1 MLGVVDGSCNSTP
14 LGDNIMGVTQD
25 VLKSDQVI
33 SAQFGQNIPRV
44 CSLSFPRS
52 LAPAPAAVEVPT
64 FSLPRLPAP
73 QGGAHVPEPVMS
85 AACEPVQNHF
95 EGAGGVGSGSSGA
108 PRRGRAQRGGDA
120 QGQANDDMDVNSN
133 GSSGN
138 ESHGDSHSSSHSS
151 GNGKDSALLE
161 TTESN
166 KSSNSQSPSPPSSS
180 IAYSL
185 LSASSEQDNPSTSGC
200 SSEQSARVKTQKELM
215 KALKEMKIRLPSEKR
230 GKGKSGT
237 LATLQYALSCVK
249 QVQASQDYYQQWTI
263 DERQPCNLDMPTCTI
278 EELENIT
285 AEYIL
290 KNPDT
295 FSVAISFITGKIA
308 YISDQAAF
316 ILRCK
321 KEVFKG
327 AKFAEFLAP
336 QDVSIFYGSTA
347 PYHLPS
353 WSACASATAAM
364 DYTQEKSVF
373 CRISGGHE
381 SGRELRYYPFRLT
394 PYLAKVRDSGSAEG
408 QPCCLLIAER
418 IHSGYEAP
426 RIPPDKRI
434 FTTRHTP
441 SCLFQD
447 VDERAA
453 PLLGYLPQDL
463 VGMPVLFYLHPE
475 DRPLMLA
482 IHKKIL
488 QYAGQPFD
496 HSPIRF
502 CARNGEYVTIDTSWS
517 SFVNPWSRKVS
528 FIMGRHKVRTG
539 PLNED
544 VFTAPKTPQVKPAEL
559 DFQGLSEQIHRLLL
573 QPVHSSGSMGLCSLG
588 SNASHEQFLSV
599 ASSSDSNGIPNE
611 EAQAARPMTF
621 QEICK
626 DVHMVKNQGQQ
637 VFIESRVRP
646 QPAKHSQ
653 PALEA
658 PARGSLQ
665 PALTQR
671 ELDREPG
678 KAAASEESLRKDPS
692 NYSYQQ
698 INCLDGIIRY
708 LESYSIP
715 SRVKRKCGSSSYT
728 TSSNSDDDKQ
738 KVGEEVACPSKD
750 ALEEMLPTPESQ
762 PKRDERGTAAA
773 AVVGGPLTPLALP
786 SKAESVASVTS
797 QCSFSSTIVHVGDKK
812 PPESDIVMMEEA
824 APSATP
830 PAPPP
835 PSMTPDREQ
844 QYRKVGLTKEVLS
857 VHTQQE
863 EQAFLT
869 RFKDLSRLHVFDA
882 PPGRSWQEPPH
893 AGPQAERGHRGPR
906 QGTRGPGCRGRSRKS
921 KAKRIKQQNK
931 LSDSTSSPPHS
942 ASPPQLLCAPGSSSW
957 PPSGNSQASLP
968 AMPYPAVMPTYP
980 IPVFPPRSAVP
991 PAAEPAPSTLPAPQ
1005 FPTPLVAPMVALVLP
1020 NYVFPQMNSPLPPSY
1035 FPGGPVFPFGP
1046 QPGGAPTPGPEAG
1059 PQALSR
1065 PSTPHSMSQ
1074 PERAESPLFE
1084 SRCSSPLQLNLLQ
1097 MEEMPKPCDRP
1108 EGVAGN
1114 PAGPAGATPDWAGVS
1129 GGPGLAGELGAQE
1142 EPCLA
1147 EAHGSSNNDA
1157 LSSSSDLLDLLLQE
1171 DSRSGTGSA
1180 ASGSGS
1186 AASGFLGSGS
1196 NGDSTSAS
1204 GTASSK
1210 SSNTSKYF
1218 GSIDSSENDLRG
1230 KKRSEV
1236 EDNEHFIKY
1245 VLQDPIWLLMA
1256 NTDDKVMMTYQLPA
1270 RDTEAVLREDREKL
1284 KQMQKRQPRFT
1295 DEQKKE
1301 LAEVHSW
1308 VQKGALPKAIN
1319 ITACV
1324 DCGSNPT
1331 SKVSPLYDVEIQDMD
1346 LNGMLEP
1353 MEEGGGAQLCLSS
1366 LPPEVAMEEEE
1377 AGAEPGEPAAR
1388 AQAAAGVA
1396 PAAPR
1401 H

>member
-1 MLGVVDGSCNSTP
+1 
-14 LGDNIMGVTQD
+14 
-25 VLKSDQVI
+25 
-33 SAQFGQNIPRV
+33 
-44 CSLSFPRS
+44 
-52 LAPAPAAVEVPT
+52 
-64 FSLPRLPAP
+64 
-73 QGGAHVPEPVMS
+73 MS
-85 AACEPVQNHF
+85 AGCESSPTS
-95 EGAGGVGSGSSGA
+95 GGGSSSGSSGA
-108 PRRGRAQRGGDA
+108 PRRTRAPRASDA
-120 QGQANDDMDVNSN
+120 QGQATDDMDVNSN

-166 KSSNSQSPSPPSSS
+166 KSSNSQSLSPASSS

-230 GKGKSGT
+230 SQGKSGT

-249 QVQASQDYYQQWTI
+249 QVQASQDYYQQWSI
-263 DERQPCNLDMPTCTI
+263 DDSQACSLDMSTYTI

-285 AEYIL
+285 SEYTL

-295 FSVAISFITGKIA
+295 FTVAVSFTTGRIL

-327 AKFAEFLAP
+327 AKFAEFLDP

-353 WSACASATAAM
+353 WSACPSATAM

-373 CRISGGHE
+373 CRISGGHA
-381 SGRELRYYPFRLT
+381 GAREMRYYPFRLT
-394 PYLAKVRDSGSAEG
+394 PYLTKVRDSDSDQG

-463 VGMPVLFYLHPE
+463 VGTPVLFYLHPE

-528 FIMGRHKVRTG
+528 FIMGRHKVRTS
-539 PLNED
+539 PVNED
-544 VFTAPKTPQVKPAEL
+544 VFSAPKVLKSKAL
-559 DFQGLSEQIHRLLL
+559 DGEIQELSEQIHRLLL
-573 QPVHSSGSMGLCSLG
+573 QPVHSSGALGLCSN
-588 SNASHEQFLSV
+588 SASHEQFLSI
-599 ASSSDSNGIPNE
+599 ASSSDSNGFAPE
-611 EAQAARPMTF
+611 EALALRPMTF

-637 VFIESRVRP
+637 VFIESGVKPVPVKPFR
-646 QPAKHSQ
+646 
-653 PALEA
+653 PALDPPISHAGQSRQMSREA
-658 PARGSLQ
+658 EKRMV
-665 PALTQR
+665 
-671 ELDREPG
+671 
-678 KAAASEESLRKDPS
+678 KAATSEDSVRKEPS

-698 INCLDGIIRY
+698 INCLDVIIRY
-708 LESYSIP
+708 LESCTIP
-715 SRVKRKCGSSSYT
+715 IRVKRKCGSSSYT
-728 TSSNSDDDKQ
+728 ASSNSDDDKQ
-738 KVGEEVACPSKD
+738 KGREQAAVRSKD
-750 ALEEMLPTPESQ
+750 APEEKLPASTSQ
-762 PKRDERGTAAA
+762 PEREEPGTAAAA

-786 SKAESVASVTS
+786 SKAESVVSVTS

-812 PPESDIVMMEEA
+812 PPESDIVMMEET

-830 PAPPP
+830 PVPPP
-835 PSMTPDREQ
+835 GLTPDREQ
-844 QYRKVGLTKEVLS
+844 QYRRVGLTKEVLS
-857 VHTQQE
+857 VHTQKE

-869 RFKDLSRLHVFDA
+869 RFKDLSQLCVFNS
-882 PPGRSWQEPPH
+882 PSRPSWQELHRPR
-893 AGPQAERGHRGPR
+893 AQEERGSRGLRHGPRGPR
-906 QGTRGPGCRGRSRKS
+906 RGRKS
-921 KAKRIKQQNK
+921 KAKRIRQNK
-931 LSDSTSSPPHS
+931 SSDSSSSPQNSAGSPRQMSCPPGAPSWALSGSSPPT
-942 ASPPQLLCAPGSSSW
+942 
-957 PPSGNSQASLP
+957 LP
-968 AMPYPAVMPTYP
+968 NMSYPAVMPTYP
-980 IPVFPPRSAVP
+980 IPVFSPRPTVP
-991 PAAEPAPSTLPAPQ
+991 PAAEPSQTPLPALQLPAP
-1005 FPTPLVAPMVALVLP
+1005 LVTPMVALVLP
-1020 NYVFPQMNSPLPPSY
+1020 NYVFPQLNSPLPQTY
-1035 FPGGPVFPFGP
+1035 FPGGPLFPFGP
-1046 QPGGAPTPGPEAG
+1046 PQPGSTLAPRPEAG
-1059 PQALSR
+1059 MQVPSR
-1065 PSTPHSMSQ
+1065 SSTPHSMSQ

-1097 MEEMPKPCDRP
+1097 MEELPKPGDRQ
-1108 EGVAGN
+1108 EASASG
-1114 PAGPAGATPDWAGVS
+1114 PAGPAGTSTDWTGVAG
-1129 GGPGLAGELGAQE
+1129 GQGLVNELGPPKE
-1142 EPCLA
+1142 TCMV
-1147 EAHGSSNNDA
+1147 EAHDSSNNDV
-1157 LSSSSDLLDLLLQE
+1157 LSGSSDLLDLLLQE

-1180 ASGSGS
+1180 ASGSMGS
-1186 AASGFLGSGS
+1186 AS
-1196 NGDSTSAS
+1196 NGESTSAS
-1204 GTASSK
+1204 GTTSSK

-1218 GSIDSSENDLRG
+1218 GSIDSSENDLRA

-1256 NTDDKVMMTYQLPA
+1256 NTDDKVMMSYQLPV
-1270 RDTEAVLREDREKL
+1270 RDTETVLREDREKL
-1284 KQMQKRQPRFT
+1284 KQLQKQQPRFT
-1295 DEQKKE
+1295 EEQKKE
-1301 LAEVHSW
+1301 LADVHPW
-1308 VQKGALPKAIN
+1308 IQKGVLPKAIN
-1319 ITACV
+1319 VTACV
-1324 DCGSNPT
+1324 ECESNAA
-1331 SKVSPLYDVEIQDMD
+1331 SQAAPLYDVEIQDMD
-1346 LNGMLEP
+1346 LNGMLEL
-1353 MEEGGGAQLCLSS
+1353 MEEGTGPQVPLPS
-1366 LPPEVAMEEEE
+1366 LPLEMAMEEDE
-1377 AGAEPGEPAAR
+1377 AGESRDQPHLVEAEA
-1388 AQAAAGVA
+1388 
-1396 PAAPR
+1396 
-1401 H
+1401 

>member
-1 MLGVVDGSCNSTP
+1 MHELALHSTHTDCQVLPKTYSSPIKPFSRHTSRRGGP
-14 LGDNIMGVTQD
+14 LD
-25 VLKSDQVI
+25 
-33 SAQFGQNIPRV
+33 R
-44 CSLSFPRS
+44 LSSFLLQS
-52 LAPAPAAVEVPT
+52 FATTLAVVEVPT
-64 FSLPRLPAP
+64 FFPPLPPLP
-73 QGGAHVPEPVMS
+73 QKGSHVPEPIMS
-85 AACEPVQNHF
+85 TGCEPGQNPY
-95 EGAGGVGSGSSGA
+95 EGGGNGSSSGA
-108 PRRGRAQRGGDA
+108 PRRARAQRGGEA
-120 QGQANDDMDVNSN
+120 QGQANDDMDANSN

-138 ESHGDSHSSSHSS
+138 ESHGDSHSSSRSS

-200 SSEQSARVKTQKELM
+200 SSEQSARMKTQKELM

-230 GKGKSGT
+230 SKGKSGT

-249 QVQASQDYYQQWTI
+249 QVQANQDYYQQWTI
-263 DERQPCNLDMPTCTI
+263 DDSQPCNLDMSTYTI

-285 AEYIL
+285 SEYTL

-295 FSVAISFITGKIA
+295 FSVAVSFITGKIA

-321 KEVFKG
+321 RDVFKG

-353 WSACASATAAM
+353 WNICTSATAAATM

-394 PYLAKVRDSGSAEG
+394 PYLTKVRNSDNAEG

-463 VGMPVLFYLHPE
+463 IGTPVLFYLHPE

-544 VFTAPKTPQVKPAEL
+544 VFTAPKGQKGKPIEQ
-559 DFQGLSEQIHRLLL
+559 DMQELSEQIHRLLL
-573 QPVHSSGSMGLCSLG
+573 QPVHSNGSMGLCSTG
-588 SNASHEQFLSV
+588 SNASHEQFLSI

-611 EAQAARPMTF
+611 EAQAVRPMTF

-637 VFIESRVRP
+637 VFIESRVKP
-646 QPAKHSQ
+646 QSMKH
-653 PALEA
+653 PRAVLEA
-658 PARGSLQ
+658 PADRSVQ
-665 PALTQR
+665 PMETLR
-671 ELDREPG
+671 ELERRPG
-678 KAAASEESLRKDPS
+678 KVATSEESVRKEPS
-692 NYSYQQ
+692 SYSYQQ

-708 LESYSIP
+708 LESCNIP

-738 KVGEEVACPSKD
+738 KAGEDGACPSKD
-750 ALEEMLPTPESQ
+750 VPEGMLPTSESQ
-762 PKRDERGTAAA
+762 PKRKEPGTAAA

-786 SKAESVASVTS
+786 SKAESVVSVTS

-830 PAPPP
+830 PAPPA
-835 PSMTPDREQ
+835 SVTPDREQ

-857 VHTQQE
+857 VHTQKE

-869 RFKDLSRLHVFDA
+869 RFKDLSQLHVFNSSS
-882 PPGRSWQEPPH
+882 GISWQELRQ
-893 AGPQAERGHRGPR
+893 AGPHAERGQKGPR
-906 QGTRGPGCRGRSRKS
+906 QGARGPGCRGRSRKS
-921 KAKRIKQQNK
+921 KAKRIKQNKSSDGTGSPQN
-931 LSDSTSSPPHS
+931 ST
-942 ASPPQLLCAPGSSSW
+942 APPQAPGAPATPSW

-980 IPVFPPRSAVP
+980 IPVFPPRPTAS
-991 PAAEPAPSTLPAPQ
+991 PATEPSQNTLPATQ
-1005 FPTPLVAPMVALVLP
+1005 FPTPLVTPMVALVLP
-1020 NYVFPQMNSPLPPSY
+1020 NYVFPQMNSAMPQSF

-1046 QPGGAPTPGPEAG
+1046 QPGTMPMPGPEAG
-1059 PQALSR
+1059 TQAPSR
-1065 PSTPHSMSQ
+1065 SSTPHSMSQ

-1097 MEEMPKPCDRP
+1097 MEEMPKACDRQ
-1108 EGVAGN
+1108 EAASSSQ
-1114 PAGPAGATPDWAGVS
+1114 AGPTGTTSDWAGVAN
-1129 GGPGLAGELGAQE
+1129 GQGLASELGTQKEA
-1142 EPCLA
+1142 CMA
-1147 EAHGSSNNDA
+1147 EAHDSSNNDA

-1186 AASGFLGSGS
+1186 AASGSMGSGS
-1196 NGDSTSAS
+1196 NGGSTSAS
-1204 GTASSK
+1204 GTTSSK

-1236 EDNEHFIKY
+1236 EDNEHFMKY

-1256 NTDDKVMMTYQLPA
+1256 NTDDEVMMTYQLPA
-1270 RDTEAVLREDREKL
+1270 RDLETVLQEDREKL

-1295 DEQKKE
+1295 EEEKKE

-1308 VQKGALPKAIN
+1308 VQKGILPKAIN

-1324 DCGSNPT
+1324 ECGSTPA
-1331 SKVSPLYDVEIQDMD
+1331 SKVAPPYDVEIHDME
-1346 LNGMLEP
+1346 LNGLLEPVP
-1353 MEEGGGAQLCLSS
+1353 MEEGNGGQSCLPS
-1366 LPPEVAMEEEE
+1366 LPPDMAMEEEE
-1377 AGAEPGEPAAR
+1377 AGLEGEAR
-1388 AQAAAGVA
+1388 PTQLEA
-1396 PAAPR
+1396 PVEDSG
-1401 H
+1401 

>member
-1 MLGVVDGSCNSTP
+1 
-14 LGDNIMGVTQD
+14 
-25 VLKSDQVI
+25 
-33 SAQFGQNIPRV
+33 
-44 CSLSFPRS
+44 
-52 LAPAPAAVEVPT
+52 
-64 FSLPRLPAP
+64 
-73 QGGAHVPEPVMS
+73 MS
-85 AACEPVQNHF
+85 AGCEPAQRPY
-95 EGAGGVGSGSSGA
+95 EGTGGGTSGA
-108 PRRGRAQRGGDA
+108 PRRARAQHGGDA
-120 QGQANDDMDVNSN
+120 QGQANDDMDANSN

-138 ESHGDSHSSSHSS
+138 ESHGDSHSSSRS
-151 GNGKDSALLE
+151 NGKDSALLE

-230 GKGKSGT
+230 SKGKSGT

-263 DERQPCNLDMPTCTI
+263 DDSQSCNLDMSTYSI

-285 AEYIL
+285 SEYTL

-295 FSVAISFITGKIA
+295 FSVAVSFITGKIA

-321 KEVFKG
+321 RDVFKG

-353 WSACASATAAM
+353 WSICTSAAGAAAM

-373 CRISGGHE
+373 CRIRRLFLSGGHE

-394 PYLAKVRDSGSAEG
+394 PYLTKVRDSDSAEG

-463 VGMPVLFYLHPE
+463 IGTPVLFYLHPE

-496 HSPIRF
+496 HSPLRF

-544 VFTAPKTPQVKPAEL
+544 VFTAPKAQKVKPLEQ
-559 DFQGLSEQIHRLLL
+559 DIQELSEQIHRLLL
-573 QPVHSSGSMGLCSLG
+573 QPVHNSGTMGLCSIG
-588 SNASHEQFLSV
+588 SNASHEQFLSI

-611 EAQAARPMTF
+611 EAQAVRP
-621 QEICK
+621 EICK
-626 DVHMVKNQGQQ
+626 DVHMVKNQGQK

-646 QPAKHSQ
+646 PAARQ
-653 PALEA
+653 ARAALEA
-658 PARGSLQ
+658 PAGRSVQ
-665 PALTQR
+665 PVKTLR
-671 ELDREPG
+671 VLDRPG
-678 KAAASEESLRKDPS
+678 NVATSEESVRKEPS

-708 LESYSIP
+708 LESCNIP

-738 KVGEEVACPSKD
+738 KAAGEERTGLSKD
-750 ALEEMLPTPESQ
+750 VPEEMLQTLESQ
-762 PKRDERGTAAA
+762 PEREEPGTAAA

-786 SKAESVASVTS
+786 SKAESVVSVTS

-830 PAPPP
+830 PAPA
-835 PSMTPDREQ
+835 PSVTPDREQ
-844 QYRKVGLTKEVLS
+844 QYRRVGLTKEVLS
-857 VHTQQE
+857 VHTQEE

-869 RFKDLSRLHVFDA
+869 RFKDLSQLHVFNS
-882 PPGRSWQEPPH
+882 PSGISWQELRQ
-893 AGPQAERGHRGPR
+893 AGPRAEQGHKGPR
-906 QGTRGPGCRGRSRKS
+906 QGARGPGCRGRSRKS
-921 KAKRIKQQNK
+921 KAKRIKQNK
-931 LSDSTSSPPHS
+931 SSDSTSSPQNSTAPRQTPGAHPTPSWHPS
-942 ASPPQLLCAPGSSSW
+942 A
-957 PPSGNSQASLP
+957 NSQASLP
-968 AMPYPAVMPTYP
+968 TMPYPAVMPTYP
-980 IPVFPPRSAVP
+980 IPVFPPRPAPPSGTEPSPNAL
-991 PAAEPAPSTLPAPQ
+991 PAAQFPAP
-1005 FPTPLVAPMVALVLP
+1005 LVTPMVALVLP
-1020 NYVFPQMNSPLPPSY
+1020 NYMFPQMNCPMPQSY

-1046 QPGGAPTPGPEAG
+1046 QLGSMPVPTPEAG
-1059 PQALSR
+1059 AQAPSR
-1065 PSTPHSMSQ
+1065 SSTPHSMSQ
-1074 PERAESPLFE
+1074 PERAKSPLFE

-1097 MEEMPKPCDRP
+1097 MEEMPKACDRP
-1108 EGVAGN
+1108 EAASASQAA
-1114 PAGPAGATPDWAGVS
+1114 PARTASDWTGIAN
-1129 GGPGLAGELGAQE
+1129 GPGLASELGAQKE
-1142 EPCLA
+1142 TCMV
-1147 EAHGSSNNDA
+1147 EAHDSSNNDA

-1186 AASGFLGSGS
+1186 AASGSMGSGS
-1196 NGDSTSAS
+1196 NGGSTLAS
-1204 GTASSK
+1204 GTTSSK

-1218 GSIDSSENDLRG
+1218 GSVDSSENDLRG
-1230 KKRSEV
+1230 KKRAEA
-1236 EDNEHFIKY
+1236 EDNEHFMKY

-1256 NTDDKVMMTYQLPA
+1256 NTDDKVMMTYQLPS
-1270 RDTEAVLREDREKL
+1270 RDLETVLQEDREKL

-1295 DEQKKE
+1295 EEQKKE

-1308 VQKGALPKAIN
+1308 VQKGVLPKAIN

-1324 DCGSNPT
+1324 ECGSSAV
-1331 SKVSPLYDVEIQDMD
+1331 SKVAPPYDVEIHDMD
-1346 LNGMLEP
+1346 LNSLLEPVP
-1353 MEEGGGAQLCLSS
+1353 MEEGNSGHSCLPS
-1366 LPPEVAMEEEE
+1366 LSQETAMEEEE
-1377 AGAEPGEPAAR
+1377 AGRE
-1388 AQAAAGVA
+1388 A
-1396 PAAPR
+1396 PAENSG
-1401 H
+1401 

>member
-1 MLGVVDGSCNSTP
+1 MSSGCKP
-14 LGDNIMGVTQD
+14 
-25 VLKSDQVI
+25 
-33 SAQFGQNIPRV
+33 GQNPY
-44 CSLSFPRS
+44 
-52 LAPAPAAVEVPT
+52 E
-64 FSLPRLPAP
+64 
-73 QGGAHVPEPVMS
+73 GGG
-85 AACEPVQNHF
+85 N
-95 EGAGGVGSGSSGA
+95 GGGSGA
-108 PRRGRAQRGGDA
+108 PRRARAQRGGDA
-120 QGQANDDMDVNSN
+120 QGQANDDMDANSN

-138 ESHGDSHSSSHSS
+138 ESHGDSHSSSRSS

-180 IAYSL
+180 VAYSL

-230 GKGKSGT
+230 SKGKSGT

-263 DERQPCNLDMPTCTI
+263 DDSQPCSLDMSTYTI

-285 AEYIL
+285 SEYTL

-295 FSVAISFITGKIA
+295 FSVAVSFITGKIA

-321 KEVFKG
+321 RDVFKG

-353 WSACASATAAM
+353 WSICTSATAAAAAM

-373 CRISGGHE
+373 CRISGGLE

-394 PYLAKVRDSGSAEG
+394 PYLTKVRDSDNAEG

-463 VGMPVLFYLHPE
+463 IGTPVLFYLHPE

-488 QYAGQPFD
+488 QYGGQPFD

-544 VFTAPKTPQVKPAEL
+544 VFTAPKSQKVKPMEQ
-559 DFQGLSEQIHRLLL
+559 DIQEFSEQIHRLLQ
-573 QPVHSSGSMGLCSLG
+573 QPVHSNGSMGLCSIG
-588 SNASHEQFLSV
+588 SSASHEQFLSI

-626 DVHMVKNQGQQ
+626 DVHMVKNQGQK

-646 QPAKHSQ
+646 QSAKHTR
-653 PALEA
+653 AVLEA
-658 PARGSLQ
+658 PADRSVQ
-665 PALTQR
+665 PMETLR
-671 ELDREPG
+671 ELERPR
-678 KAAASEESLRKDPS
+678 KVATSEESVRKEPS

-708 LESYSIP
+708 LESCNIP

-738 KVGEEVACPSKD
+738 KAGEEGSCPSK
-750 ALEEMLPTPESQ
+750 
-762 PKRDERGTAAA
+762 
-773 AVVGGPLTPLALP
+773 
-786 SKAESVASVTS
+786 
-797 QCSFSSTIVHVGDKK
+797 
-812 PPESDIVMMEEA
+812 DIVMMEEA

-835 PSMTPDREQ
+835 SVTPDREQ

-857 VHTQQE
+857 VHTQKE
-863 EQAFLT
+863 EQVFLT
-869 RFKDLSRLHVFDA
+869 RFKDLSQLHVFSS
-882 PPGRSWQEPPH
+882 PSGISWQELRQ
-893 AGPQAERGHRGPR
+893 AGTHAERGHKGPR
-906 QGTRGPGCRGRSRKS
+906 QGARGPGCRGRSRKS
-921 KAKRIKQQNK
+921 KAKRVKQNK
-931 LSDSTSSPPHS
+931 SSDSSSSPQNS
-942 ASPPQLLCAPGSSSW
+942 TAPPQAPAAPSW
-957 PPSGNSQASLP
+957 PLSGHSQASLP
-968 AMPYPAVMPTYP
+968 AMPYPAVVPTYP
-980 IPVFPPRSAVP
+980 IPVFPPRPSAS
-991 PAAEPAPSTLPAPQ
+991 PSTEPSQNTLPTAQ
-1005 FPTPLVAPMVALVLP
+1005 FPPPLVTPMVALVLP
-1020 NYVFPQMNSPLPPSY
+1020 NYVFPQMNSPLAQSY
-1035 FPGGPVFPFGP
+1035 FPSGPVFPFAP
-1046 QPGGAPTPGPEAG
+1046 QPGSMPMPGPEAG
-1059 PQALSR
+1059 TQAPSR
-1065 PSTPHSMSQ
+1065 SSTPHSMSQ

-1108 EGVAGN
+1108 EAVGGSQ
-1114 PAGPAGATPDWAGVS
+1114 AGPAGTASDWAGVS
-1129 GGPGLAGELGAQE
+1129 NGQGLASELSTQKE
-1142 EPCLA
+1142 TCMV
-1147 EAHGSSNNDA
+1147 EAHDSSNNDA

-1186 AASGFLGSGS
+1186 AASGSMGSGS
-1196 NGDSTSAS
+1196 NGGSTSAS
-1204 GTASSK
+1204 GTTSSK

-1230 KKRSEV
+1230 KKRAEAAD
-1236 EDNEHFIKY
+1236 DNEHFMKY

-1256 NTDDKVMMTYQLPA
+1256 NTDDKVMMSYQLPT
-1270 RDTEAVLREDREKL
+1270 RDLEKVLQEDREKL

-1295 DEQKKE
+1295 EEQKKE
-1301 LAEVHSW
+1301 LSEVHSW

-1324 DCGSNPT
+1324 ECGSHPT
-1331 SKVSPLYDVEIQDMD
+1331 AKVAPPYDVEIHDME
-1346 LNGMLEP
+1346 LNGLLEP
-1353 MEEGGGAQLCLSS
+1353 VPMDEGNGGQSCLPALSQ
-1366 LPPEVAMEEEE
+1366 ETAMEEEE
-1377 AGAEPGEPAAR
+1377 AGLEAATQQQPSQLEVPAEDSG
-1388 AQAAAGVA
+1388 
-1396 PAAPR
+1396 
-1401 H
+1401 